1 MILDTT
7 FLIDLMNKDEDAQH
21 KAEVISNSGI
31 SSYISAVTIFELHSG
46 LARSGKSSSE
56 QNKIRAALDQQN
68 IIAVDSTIA
77 EKAGDIHGTLITQG
91 KTIGS
96 FDCVIAATALLNGE
110 TVLTRNV
117 KDFERIAGLKI
128 ETY

>member
-21 KAEVISNSGI
+21 KAEIISNSGI
-31 SSYISAVTIFELHSG
+31 SSYISAVTIFELQSG

-56 QNKIRAALDQQN
+56 QNKVRAALDQQN
-68 IIAVDSTIA
+68 IIPVDNTIA

-110 TVLTRNV
+110 TVLTKNV

-128 ETY
+128 EPY

>member
-7 FLIDLMNKDEDAQH
+7 FIIDIMNKDEDALH
-21 KAEVISNSGI
+21 KAEVISNSGYPA
-31 SSYISAVTIFELHSG
+31 YISAVTLFELQSG
-46 LARSGKSSSE
+46 LARTGKSFSE
-56 QNKIRAALDQQN
+56 QNKIRSALDKQN
-68 IIAVDSTIA
+68 IIAMDNAIA
-77 EKAGDIHGTLITQG
+77 EKAGDIHGTLIMQG
-91 KTIGS
+91 KMIGS
-96 FDCVIAATALLNGE
+96 FDCIIAATALLNGE